1 MNAARAVAARR
12 IARGSPVLLVVTRNP
27 RSCAALDIDL
37 ELSRFYSCCLDP
49 TVDIMGSGDFQS
61 RSSVR
66 GEFQSRDRCDHFIVN
81 LTTTSATA
89 LHPPWNDHGLHDLL
103 EGSLILR
110 RRIHDR
116 HWLVHDKCVDLAACR
131 LSGIAIEAVLGGFGA
146 GLSIAQA
153 RPPSSLRRS
162 GLASAGRACSTT
174 RY

>member
-12 IARGSPVLLVVTRNP
+12 IARGSPVPPVVTRNP

-37 ELSRFYSCCLDP
+37 ELSRFYSCCPEPAVGL
-49 TVDIMGSGDFQS
+49 MGSGDLQS

-81 LTTTSATA
+81 LTATSATA

-116 HWLVHDKCVDLAACR
+116 HWLVPHKGVALVAC
-131 LSGIAIEAVLGGFGA
+131 
-146 GLSIAQA
+146 
-153 RPPSSLRRS
+153 
-162 GLASAGRACSTT
+162 
-174 RY
+174 